1 MGRQISAAQREGHP
15 LFCVWRGD
23 GKEILYN
30 SGEGQIWSV
39 AVDPARGQFARAV
52 PLFRVRWPSFVA
64 QSRLMAVTRDGSR
77 ILAVQTTEQPGS
89 EQIDILAD
97 WTAAMK

>member
-1 MGRQISAAQREGHP
+1 
-15 LFCVWRGD
+15 
-23 GKEILYN
+23 
-30 SGEGQIWSV
+30 
-39 AVDPARGQFARAV
+39 
-52 PLFRVRWPSFVA
+52 
-64 QSRLMAVTRDGSR
+64 MAVTRDGSR